1 MYPTQQKKGK
11 VSWGN
16 MTAYGESYAEIEN
29 RPWDLS
35 TADILGLFTGISV
48 FDGSFD
54 KTFEERMRSIR
65 S

>member
-16 MTAYGESYAEIEN
+16 MTAYGESYAEIEK
-29 RPWDLS
+29 S
-35 TADILGLFTGISV
+35 AMGVTTADILGLFTGISV